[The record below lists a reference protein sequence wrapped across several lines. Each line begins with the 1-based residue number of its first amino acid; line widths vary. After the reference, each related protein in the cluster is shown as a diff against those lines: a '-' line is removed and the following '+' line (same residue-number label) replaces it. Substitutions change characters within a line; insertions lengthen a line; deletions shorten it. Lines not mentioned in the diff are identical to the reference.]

1 MTGRPIEP
9 VGSPLGRYDPDTGD
23 ALHEVRLLS
32 LPVQVLA
39 MSREQHDELMR
50 EFAMLALDE
59 NLSAE
64 HVPAR
69 LLELVDVL
77 GRRYGAVSARPDEEI
92 DAAIARGDKSIDLV
106 YHVPAHVTEAADALE
121 KLMTEADAFCRDR
134 QMLALARTPL
144 QERFARWYLDQ
155 FRHQIAGLPPD
166 PLPCPFGPD

>member
-1 MTGRPIEP
+1 MSGQPIEP
-9 VGSPLGRYDPDTGD
+9 SGSPLGRYDTDTED
-23 ALHEVRLLS
+23 ALFEVRLVS

-59 NLSAE
+59 SLSTE

-121 KLMTEADAFCRDR
+121 QLMSEADSFCRDQ

-155 FRHQIAGLPPD
+155 FRRQIAGRPPEPWAGPFD
-166 PLPCPFGPD
+166 PD

>member
-1 MTGRPIEP
+1 MSGKPIEP
-9 VGSPLGRYDPDTGD
+9 AGSPLGRYDTDTDD
-23 ALHEVRLLS
+23 ALFEVRLLS
-32 LPVQVLA
+32 LPVQILA
-39 MSREQHDELMR
+39 LSREQHDELMR

-59 NLSAE
+59 RLSAD

-92 DAAIARGDKSIDLV
+92 DAAITRGDKSIDLV
-106 YHVPAHVTEAADALE
+106 YHVPAHVSEAADALE
-121 KLMTEADAFCRDR
+121 RLMTEADVFCRDR

-155 FRHQIAGLPPD
+155 FRRQIAGLSPD
-166 PLPCPFGPD
+166 PWPGPFDPD